1 MKTIFLLSVFLMS
14 FINLNAQTN
23 PDIEGDTM
31 LCPDTEGTAYVTN
44 PVFDSYQWYFKY
56 WFLQDEFVPIEG
68 ATGSTFTYDWFTY
81 DQALLKVIATIDAQP
96 YESDTLQ
103 IDSYAWLP
111 IFTMYELVDGVTFD
125 PETETFIL
133 DEGAVF
139 PVSINNPPYDTLIQW
154 YRDGD
159 SIDGAT
165 NATYNI
171 RDAGTYWA
179 TAAPSFCPASISTT
193 LPMVVTMAVD
203 VPLIDPANANIYPN
217 PATDELNIELPDN
230 TSFKELMILDLAGRI
245 IVQSPIAAGLTKVKV
260 QELNGGIYL
269 LKLKGDLVENTGRF
283 IKK

>member
-1 MKTIFLLSVFLMS
+1 MKTIFLLSVFLIS
-14 FINLNAQTN
+14 ITNLSAQTN

-44 PVFDSYQWYFKY
+44 PVFDTYQWYFKY
-56 WFLQDEFVPIEG
+56 WFLPDEFMPIEG
-68 ATGSTFTYDWFTY
+68 ATESTFTYDWYTY
-81 DQALLKVIATIDAQP
+81 DQALLKVIATLDGQP

-111 IFTMYELVDGVTFD
+111 IFTMYELTEGVTFD

-133 DEGAVF
+133 EEGAEF

-159 SIDGAT
+159 SIEGAT
-165 NATYNI
+165 NATYVI
-171 RDAGTYWA
+171 TDAGTYYA
-179 TAAPSFCPASISTT
+179 TAAPSFCPGSISTT

-203 VPLIDPANANIYPN
+203 IPLIEPDVAGIYPN
-217 PATDELNIELPDN
+217 PASDELNIDLTGN
-230 TSFKELMILDLAGRI
+230 TQFRNIIIMDLSGRI
-245 IVQSPIAAGLTKVKV
+245 IMQSPVETGINKVAVQSLKS
-260 QELNGGIYL
+260 GIYL
-269 LKLKGDLVENTGRF
+269 VKLKGDSVETTGRF